1 MTAVPVADP
10 VRLGPLAI
18 EMLEGIYQHRLLSS
32 AQLHEIYTPGRS
44 HEWAHRQIRRLEAAG
59 LAAAVR
65 QPGGRKLLHLT
76 SAGLA
81 MVESAPRAETRGKL
95 ITPEHAAGPLQRHT
109 LAVNDVGIAFLRAA
123 RERGDEF
130 GPLSWRHEIAHP
142 IGSPLGGK
150 RNEQVIADAV
160 LVYPEDQEDG
170 RVRFLYRFVELDR
183 NTMPVHA
190 LAAKLARYEQLH
202 SYRPRPKNAGSSV
215 GLFWET
221 RYPVFPE
228 VLLVL
233 DNGTDRQL
241 HRRRFMALDMAAR
254 RTRYRSV
261 EVFACLLSDLQA
273 EGPYASIFTTAGEP
287 GRSVD
292 WDGRGTPGE
301 NHASEDAS

>member
-1 MTAVPVADP
+1 MPVADP
-10 VRLGPLAI
+10 VRLGPLAV

-44 HEWAHRQIRRLEAAG
+44 REWAHQQIRKLERAG

-76 SAGLA
+76 PAGLT
-81 MVESAPRAETRGKL
+81 MAETVPRTESRSKL
-95 ITPEHAAGPLQRHT
+95 ITPEHAAGALQRHT
-109 LAVNDVGIAFLRAA
+109 LAVNDVGVAFLRAA

-142 IGSPLGGK
+142 IGSPFGGK

-160 LVYPEDQEDG
+160 LVYPEDREDG
-170 RVRFLYRFVELDR
+170 RTVFFYRFVELDR

-190 LAAKLARYEQLH
+190 LAAKLARYERLH

-221 RYPVFPE
+221 RYPVFPA
-228 VLLVL
+228 VMLVL
-233 DNGTDRQL
+233 SNGTDRQL
-241 HRRRFMALDMAAR
+241 RRRRYQALNLAAQ
-254 RTRYRSV
+254 TKYRSV
-261 EVFACLLSDLQA
+261 AILACLLSELRA
-273 EGPYASIFTTAGEP
+273 MGPYAPIFTTANDQERP
-287 GRSVD
+287 VD
-292 WDGRGTPGE
+292 WLGHGEDGEHGKTDEGD
-301 NHASEDAS
+301 EDA

>member
-1 MTAVPVADP
+1 VTAVPIDAP
-10 VRLGPLAI
+10 VGLGPLAI

-32 AQLHEIYTPGRS
+32 SQLHELYTPGRS

-59 LAAAVR
+59 LAEAVR
-65 QPGGRKLLHLT
+65 EPGGRKLLHLT
-76 SAGLA
+76 PAGLT
-81 MVESAPRAETRGKL
+81 MVESAPRAESRGKL

-123 RERGDEF
+123 RKRGDEF

-142 IGSPLGGK
+142 IGSPFGGK
-150 RNEQVIADAV
+150 RNEQVIADAI
-160 LVYPEDQEDG
+160 LVYPEDREDG
-170 RVRFLYRFVELDR
+170 GVTFFYRFVELDR

-190 LAAKLARYEQLH
+190 LAAKLARYERLH
-202 SYRPRPKNAGSSV
+202 SYRPRPKNAGSPV

-221 RYPVFPE
+221 RYPVFPD

-241 HRRRFMALDMAAR
+241 RRRRYLALQLAADSSE
-254 RTRYRSV
+254 YRSV

-273 EGPYASIFTTAGEP
+273 KGPYAPIFTTAGDP
-287 GRSVD
+287 GREVD
-292 WDGRGTPGE
+292 WHGRGVPNE
-301 NHASEDAS
+301 NEEDGDAA